1 MARDKRFHN
10 GSRRKRALSAYFKAA
25 RRRKLL
31 LLAPA
36 LVLAVATSIAFTE
49 LPKFYESTA
58 VVEQRGENGQVNPA
72 NRLVELRKQLTSR
85 KMIEA
90 LSGSLQH
97 SGIAEDPSHIETRI
111 TVKTDAAREP
121 DVFEVSYRATDPK
134 SAQITLAGLV
144 DLIIAADRDQDGTS
158 GSTVETLRRRAS
170 EISDQLHELEMRDSR
185 LLVASGDVSVASS
198 PQPSRNSQPS
208 ADTIRADQMTIES
221 LKDQQYKF
229 QQELADI
236 ERRVATQRQLV
247 EQQEKA
253 SPLHDNPTYA
263 VLIARRTELQGQRDT
278 LINRQD
284 LTDKHPRVLAIN
296 DQIAAIN
303 RQIDELRKQGA
314 AVASQSPEARE
325 LASLEAERHRLKI
338 ELEVTGRELA
348 RRSAPIQ
355 PAPKAQPQR
364 EAVAPKLL
372 AEYAGLKRN
381 YQQVAGELQN
391 AQARLPRKNGD
402 DIAELRMIEP
412 PSLPEHPVT
421 ANHAWLI
428 AVAATAGLALGAV
441 FAVFSESRRMNSLE
455 DARDVEY
462 YTRLPLLASIPK
474 TITVGERRR
483 RWWRAKM
490 RLVMGV
496 AASVVATVGLAK
508 IFVIVNIFAL
518 ITGK

>member
-10 GSRRKRALSAYFKAA
+10 GSRRKRGLSAYFKAA

-36 LVLAVATSIAFTE
+36 LVLAVATSIALTE

-58 VVEQRGENGQVNPA
+58 VLEQRGENGQVDPA
-72 NRLVELRKQLTSR
+72 NRLIELRKQLTSR

-90 LSGSLQH
+90 LSGSLQYNL
-97 SGIAEDPSHIETRI
+97 IADDVSHIENRI
-111 TVKTDAAREP
+111 TVKTDVTREP
-121 DVFEVSYRATDPK
+121 NVFEVSYRATDSK
-134 SAQITLAGLV
+134 TAQITLSRLV
-144 DLIIAADRDQDGTS
+144 DHVVAVNRDQDGTS
-158 GSTVETLRRRAS
+158 GSTVETLRKSAS
-170 EISDQLHELEMRDSR
+170 EISNQLHELEMRDSR
-185 LLVASGDVSVASS
+185 LLGDVSVASS
-198 PQPSRNSQPS
+198 SQQSRNSQPS

-303 RQIDELRKQGA
+303 RQVDELRKQGA

-325 LASLEAERHRLKI
+325 LATLEAERHRLKI

-348 RRSAPIQ
+348 RRSTPIQ

-391 AQARLPRKNGD
+391 AEARLPRKNGD
-402 DIAELRMIEP
+402 DVAELRMIEP

-421 ANHAWLI
+421 ANRAWLI
-428 AVAATAGLALGAV
+428 AIAATAGLALGAV

-483 RWWRAKM
+483 RWWRAKA
-490 RLVMGV
+490 RLMMGT
-496 AASVVATVGLAK
+496 AASVVATAALAK